1 MRHIENAFLAVIEL
15 AEQQHQSRRE
25 KTDVCGGKDNFR
37 SRASRGKT
45 QFVHEMSWIFQVFDD
60 VEKENLVELGH
71 VYWEFAAVEVPTE
84 KADVARR
91 IIWRSEEHTS
101 ELQSPCNL

>member
-1 MRHIENAFLAVIEL
+1 MPFAVVEL

-45 QFVHEMSWIFQVFDD
+45 QFVHEVSWIFQVFDD

-71 VYWEFAAVEVPTE
+71 VYWEFAAVEVEILANKTIEVGPP
-84 KADVARR
+84 RY
-91 IIWRSEEHTS
+91 
-101 ELQSPCNL
+101 L